1 MAAVL
6 LTAYLP
12 ANTVLAEES
21 DSTSDALAP
30 EQVITEEPISEK
42 DTVTQEIESEEEDQ
56 ERQTKISENP
66 YEMSVSSEN
75 KDDNSSAS
83 NVMEIS
89 DRNASKAVKM
99 PDQAIAFD
107 DVYNDEFRAIPSE
120 KNNGLYYYN
129 NHKIYFYSLADN
141 TVREVYSYSDI
152 GVEIQNQEKNYLM
165 NLIR

>member
-1 MAAVL
+1 MKKRTKRIMAWAMAAVL

-66 YEMSVSSEN
+66 YEMSVEKEVEVSSEN
-75 KDDNSSAS
+75 KDDNSQLQ
-83 NVMEIS
+83 M
-89 DRNASKAVKM
+89 
-99 PDQAIAFD
+99 
-107 DVYNDEFRAIPSE
+107 
-120 KNNGLYYYN
+120 
-129 NHKIYFYSLADN
+129 
-141 TVREVYSYSDI
+141 
-152 GVEIQNQEKNYLM
+152 
-165 NLIR
+165 